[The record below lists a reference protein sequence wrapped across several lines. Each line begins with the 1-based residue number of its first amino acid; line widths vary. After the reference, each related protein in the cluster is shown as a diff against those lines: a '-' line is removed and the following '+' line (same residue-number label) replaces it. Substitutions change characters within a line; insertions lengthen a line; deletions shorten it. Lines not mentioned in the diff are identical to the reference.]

1 MTRDRRTS
9 ERGPLGRFI
18 DRLLGR
24 DRGDRREEARRAPE
38 GTPLFTAHQ
47 PPPSG
52 RAPEEEM
59 SSRADAGSGATT
71 VPVPET
77 PPAEPDLFDGRP
89 PRHAPLDA
97 WEAEP
102 ARAPR
107 REPEPEP
114 EARPEPE
121 AAPEPTPEAA
131 PVPEPE
137 PEPALEPEPEPAP
150 APEPEPEPAAAD
162 PEPEAAPEPG
172 QEPSEDGLHTS
183 VHEDALEQVAPR
195 ARNAP
200 GVRVHDDNLDQRSGP
215 VRLTPSQAIELARGG
230 RESLRPRDRD

>member
-1 MTRDRRTS
+1 MTRDRRTR
-9 ERGPLGRFI
+9 ERGALGRLI

-24 DRGDRREEARRAPE
+24 DRGDRRESRNASE

-52 RAPEEEM
+52 RSPEEEAP
-59 SSRADAGSGATT
+59 RGDAASGVTT

-77 PPAEPDLFDGRP
+77 PPAEPDLFEGRP
-89 PRHAPLDA
+89 LHRAPLDA

-102 ARAPR
+102 SRAPL
-107 REPEPEP
+107 REPEPRPEARPETEPEP

-121 AAPEPTPEAA
+121 TEPERAPET
-131 PVPEPE
+131 
-137 PEPALEPEPEPAP
+137 AP
-150 APEPEPEPAAAD
+150 APEPQPEPAAAAEREHAHEPG
-162 PEPEAAPEPG
+162 PEPA
-172 QEPSEDGLHTS
+172 EDGLHTS
-183 VHEDALEQVAPR
+183 VHEEALDHVAPR
-195 ARNAP
+195 PRNAP

-230 RESLRPRDRD
+230 RESLRRRDRD